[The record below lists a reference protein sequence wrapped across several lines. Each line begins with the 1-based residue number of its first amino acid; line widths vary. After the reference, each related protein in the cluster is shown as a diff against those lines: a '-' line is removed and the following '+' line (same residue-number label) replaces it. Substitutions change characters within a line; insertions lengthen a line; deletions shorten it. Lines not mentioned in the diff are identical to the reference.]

1 MNPGPAE
8 VSPPRAPLLHPRPL
22 LRPRARLGYSPGPM
36 APRSKPPPGDEPT
49 PKRVSRHI
57 QPLGPR
63 VLVRVIKS
71 PDRSESGL
79 FLPAGAK
86 DSHSEALLGE
96 VVEVA
101 RTMPKAAYVVDDDDD
116 DDDTT
121 PDLGENVSGIP
132 VGAQVLFAK
141 DQGITV
147 PWDDSLRLLGVRHV
161 LAIVDI
167 IPEDNLQ

>member
-1 MNPGPAE
+1 M
-8 VSPPRAPLLHPRPL
+8 
-22 LRPRARLGYSPGPM
+22 
-36 APRSKPPPGDEPT
+36 
-49 PKRVSRHI
+49 

-63 VLVRVIKS
+63 VLVRLIKG

-79 FLPAGAK
+79 YLPAGAK

-101 RTMPKAAYVVDDDDD
+101 RTMPKSTYVVDDGEDDD
-116 DDDTT
+116 DDK

-141 DQGITV
+141 DQGVTV
-147 PWDDSLRLLGVRHV
+147 PWDDTLRLLSVRHV

-167 IPEDNLQ
+167 ISEDHLQ

>member
-1 MNPGPAE
+1 
-8 VSPPRAPLLHPRPL
+8 
-22 LRPRARLGYSPGPM
+22 M
-36 APRSKPPPGDEPT
+36 APRSKPPADDQPP

-79 FLPAGAK
+79 FLPAGSK

-101 RTMPKAAYVVDDDDD
+101 RTMPKAAYMVDDDDD
-116 DDDTT
+116 DDDAGA
-121 PDLGENVSGIP
+121 DLGENVSGIP

>member
-1 MNPGPAE
+1 MTTK
-8 VSPPRAPLLHPRPL
+8 PRPK
-22 LRPRARLGYSPGPM
+22 RPDDGPQIV
-36 APRSKPPPGDEPT
+36 APDNDRPAK
-49 PKRVSRHI
+49 VSRHI
-57 QPLGPR
+57 QPVGPR
-63 VLVRVIKS
+63 VLVRLVKG

-79 FLPAGAK
+79 YLPAGAK

-101 RTMPKAAYVVDDDDD
+101 RTMPKAAYVMDDGDDDDD
-116 DDDTT
+116 DK

-147 PWDDSLRLLGVRHV
+147 PWDDTLRVLSVRHV

-167 IPEDNLQ
+167 IPEANLQ

>member
-1 MNPGPAE
+1 MSNK
-8 VSPPRAPLLHPRPL
+8 SR
-22 LRPRARLGYSPGPM
+22 
-36 APRSKPPPGDEPT
+36 
-49 PKRVSRHI
+49 PKRPEDGSATGLDADRPGKVSRHV
-57 QPLGPR
+57 QPVGPR
-63 VLVRVIKS
+63 ILIRVIKT

-79 FLPAGAK
+79 YLPAGAK
-86 DSHSEALLGE
+86 ENHSEALLAE

-101 RTMPKAAYVVDDDDD
+101 RTQPKSAYLAGEDDDDD
-116 DDDTT
+116 DNDERG
-121 PDLGENVSGIP
+121 LGTNVSGIP

-147 PWDDSLRLLGVRHV
+147 PWDETLRLLSVRHV

>member
-1 MNPGPAE
+1 MPPSRPKPPADDAPP
-8 VSPPRAPLLHPRPL
+8 PPR
-22 LRPRARLGYSPGPM
+22 
-36 APRSKPPPGDEPT
+36 
-49 PKRVSRHI
+49 RVSRHI

-101 RTMPKAAYVVDDDDD
+101 RTMPKAAYLIDEDEDDEEARA
-116 DDDTT
+116 
-121 PDLGENVSGIP
+121 DLGENVSGIP
-132 VGAQVLFAK
+132 VGAQVLFPK
-141 DQGITV
+141 DQGISI
-147 PWDDSLRLLGVRHV
+147 PWDDSLRLLPVRYV

>member
-1 MNPGPAE
+1 MSNKPRKRPEDGPE
-8 VSPPRAPLLHPRPL
+8 IVSPDSD
-22 LRPRARLGYSPGPM
+22 RPR
-36 APRSKPPPGDEPT
+36 K
-49 PKRVSRHI
+49 VSRHI

-63 VLVRVIKS
+63 VLVRLVKT

-79 FLPAGAK
+79 YLPAGAK
-86 DSHSEALLGE
+86 ENHSEALLAE

-101 RTMPKAAYVVDDDDD
+101 RTQPKSAYLAGEDDDDD
-116 DDDTT
+116 DDNDERG
-121 PDLGENVSGIP
+121 LGTNVSGIP

-147 PWDDSLRLLGVRHV
+147 PWDETLRLLSVRHV

>member
-1 MNPGPAE
+1 MP
-8 VSPPRAPLLHPRPL
+8 S
-22 LRPRARLGYSPGPM
+22 
-36 APRSKPPPGDEPT
+36 RSKPPADDDRTPPG
-49 PKRVSRHI
+49 RVSRHI

-63 VLVRVIKS
+63 VLVRVVKS

-86 DSHSEALLGE
+86 DSHSEALLAE

-101 RTMPKAAYVVDDDDD
+101 RTMPKPGFVVDDDDD
-116 DDDTT
+116 DDE
-121 PDLGENVSGIP
+121 PKADLGENVSGIP

-141 DQGITV
+141 DQGIAV
-147 PWDDSLRLLGVRHV
+147 PWDESLRILSVRHV

-167 IPEDNLQ
+167 ISEDHLQ

>member
-1 MNPGPAE
+1 M
-8 VSPPRAPLLHPRPL
+8 
-22 LRPRARLGYSPGPM
+22 
-36 APRSKPPPGDEPT
+36 
-49 PKRVSRHI
+49 

-63 VLVRVIKS
+63 VLVRLVKT

-79 FLPAGAK
+79 YLPAGAK
-86 DSHSEALLGE
+86 ESHSEALLAE

-101 RTMPKAAYVVDDDDD
+101 RTQPKAAYIADDDDDDD
-116 DDDTT
+116 DDDTG
-121 PDLGENVSGIP
+121 LGANVSGIP

-141 DQGITV
+141 DQGIAV
-147 PWDDSLRLLGVRHV
+147 PWDETLRLLSVRHV

>member
-1 MNPGPAE
+1 MSNKPRKRPEDGPE
-8 VSPPRAPLLHPRPL
+8 IVVTDSTGPE
-22 LRPRARLGYSPGPM
+22 RPR
-36 APRSKPPPGDEPT
+36 K
-49 PKRVSRHI
+49 VSRHI

-63 VLVRVIKS
+63 VLVRLVKT

-79 FLPAGAK
+79 YLPAGAK
-86 DSHSEALLGE
+86 ESHSEALLAE

-101 RTMPKAAYVVDDDDD
+101 RTQPKAAYIADDDDDD
-116 DDDTT
+116 DDDTG
-121 PDLGENVSGIP
+121 LGANVSGIP

-141 DQGITV
+141 DQGIAV
-147 PWDDSLRLLGVRHV
+147 PWDETLRLLSVRHV

>member
-1 MNPGPAE
+1 MSNKPRKRPEDGPE
-8 VSPPRAPLLHPRPL
+8 IVAPESD
-22 LRPRARLGYSPGPM
+22 RPR
-36 APRSKPPPGDEPT
+36 K
-49 PKRVSRHI
+49 VSRHI

-63 VLVRVIKS
+63 VLVRLVKT

-79 FLPAGAK
+79 YLPAGAK
-86 DSHSEALLGE
+86 ESHSEALLAE

-101 RTMPKAAYVVDDDDD
+101 RTQPKASYIDDGEDDDDD
-116 DDDTT
+116 D
-121 PDLGENVSGIP
+121 PRPGLGENVSGIP

-147 PWDDSLRLLGVRHV
+147 PWDETLRLLSVRHV

>member
-1 MNPGPAE
+1 MLDRAARDADARALREPRYAATAQAAHDEANGL
-8 VSPPRAPLLHPRPL
+8 VSQI
-22 LRPRARLGYSPGPM
+22 ARL
-36 APRSKPPPGDEPT
+36 
-49 PKRVSRHI
+49 
-57 QPLGPR
+57 
-63 VLVRVIKS
+63 
-71 PDRSESGL
+71 
-79 FLPAGAK
+79 
-86 DSHSEALLGE
+86 

-101 RTMPKAAYVVDDDDD
+101 RTMPKAAYVMDDGDDDDD
-116 DDDTT
+116 DK

-147 PWDDSLRLLGVRHV
+147 PWDETLRLLSVRHV

>member
-1 MNPGPAE
+1 MPHRKG
-8 VSPPRAPLLHPRPL
+8 PPRRPDDETRDDDHP
-22 LRPRARLGYSPGPM
+22 PR
-36 APRSKPPPGDEPT
+36 
-49 PKRVSRHI
+49 RVSRHI

-86 DSHSEALLGE
+86 DNNAEALLAE

-101 RTMPKAAYVVDDDDD
+101 RTMPKAGYLVETDDEDDDYSKA
-116 DDDTT
+116 
-121 PDLGENVSGIP
+121 DLGENVSGIP

-141 DQGITV
+141 DQGISV

>member
-1 MNPGPAE
+1 MTQK
-8 VSPPRAPLLHPRPL
+8 PRPK
-22 LRPRARLGYSPGPM
+22 RPDGSSSDSQIV
-36 APRSKPPPGDEPT
+36 APELDRPAK
-49 PKRVSRHI
+49 VSRHI

-63 VLVRVIKS
+63 VLVRLIKG

-79 FLPAGAK
+79 YLPAGAK
-86 DSHSEALLGE
+86 DNHSEALLAE

-101 RTMPKAAYVVDDDDD
+101 RTMPKAAYVMDDGEDDDDD
-116 DDDTT
+116 K

-147 PWDDSLRLLGVRHV
+147 PWDDTLRLLSVRHV

-167 IPEDNLQ
+167 ISEDKLQ

>member
-1 MNPGPAE
+1 MSNK
-8 VSPPRAPLLHPRPL
+8 
-22 LRPRARLGYSPGPM
+22 
-36 APRSKPPPGDEPT
+36 PRSKRPDDGPEIVPPDGDRPR
-49 PKRVSRHI
+49 KVSRHI

-63 VLVRVIKS
+63 VLVRLIKT

-79 FLPAGAK
+79 YLPAGAR
-86 DSHSEALLGE
+86 DSHSEALLAE

-101 RTMPKAAYVVDDDDD
+101 RTMPRAAYIDDGDDDDD
-116 DDDTT
+116 DDDA

-141 DQGITV
+141 EQGVTV
-147 PWDDSLRLLGVRHV
+147 PWDDSLRLLSVRHV

>member
-1 MNPGPAE
+1 MP
-8 VSPPRAPLLHPRPL
+8 
-22 LRPRARLGYSPGPM
+22 
-36 APRSKPPPGDEPT
+36 PRSKPPPDDAPSA

-63 VLVRVIKS
+63 VLVRLIKS

-86 DSHSEALLGE
+86 DSHSEALLAE

-101 RTMPKAAYVVDDDDD
+101 RTMPKPGFVGDDDDD
-116 DDDTT
+116 DDDDDLKA
-121 PDLGENVSGIP
+121 DLGENVSGIP

-141 DQGITV
+141 DQGIAV
-147 PWDDSLRLLGVRHV
+147 PWDETLRILGVRHV

-167 IPEDNLQ
+167 ISEDNLQ